1 MKTIVILTG
10 LILTFVSF
18 SAHAQIQTLTVSPT
32 STNSAVITVSSN
44 SYAIVKS
51 VDYDDGGLLLMNVQ
65 GVNFTKDFSFETVDN
80 LIICGPATIQLQA
93 HCCAY
98 YASYATIEVEPGP
111 FPPGKALTV
120 GANSGNVQV
129 TMQMSTDLVNWT
141 PAVNGMIYTNSPDAR
156 FFRIQMVTNAQG
168 P

>member
-1 MKTIVILTG
+1 MKTTVILTG
-10 LILTFVSF
+10 LIITFFSL

-44 SYAIVKS
+44 SFAIIKS
-51 VDYDDGGLLLMNVQ
+51 VSANYGGTLLINIQ
-65 GVNFTKDFSFETVDN
+65 GVNFTFDPTTDNVNSYTFS
-80 LIICGPATIQLQA
+80 GPATIQLQGNI
-93 HCCAY
+93 Y
-98 YASYATIEVEPGP
+98 GPGFVTVDVEPGP
-111 FPPGKALTV
+111 FPPGKTLTV

-141 PAVNGMIYTNSPDAR
+141 PAVNGMVYTNSPGAR